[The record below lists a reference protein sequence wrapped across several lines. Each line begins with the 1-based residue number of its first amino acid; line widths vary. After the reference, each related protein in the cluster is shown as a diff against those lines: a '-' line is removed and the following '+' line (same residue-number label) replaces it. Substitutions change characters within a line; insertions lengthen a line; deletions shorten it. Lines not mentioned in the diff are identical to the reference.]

1 MRLFLEENLVTG
13 NTLTPDGVLAYIA
26 LRKMMDENIFL
37 KSLEITEDCVS
48 INRMAYTLVGVSEK
62 YPKAFTDALQRG
74 IYELDAVDK
83 IKIVQS
89 FGKGIE
95 FVLDIKNLYFDT
107 SKEGQHFVMV
117 SSDEVERILT
127 HDADM
132 KKKISILKYYVALVS
147 SFDWSANMKCKDG
160 MPNLQGKIGHMTQDY
175 VGGLAGISG
184 RTCQRYNVV
193 LEDEMKMIYIYRS
206 NDKIKEDDSLRQITN
221 CYSRYEDKDLCEMYA
236 SDFENKMGY
245 KHRIVRT
252 KKNKE
257 QADNNRRLAQIY
269 NRICEGYG
277 DSYDEDTIRKVYKY
291 VTNKNKT
298 VIDEIDKK
306 QSQEYM
312 SSSDKDYVKNLQ
324 SQIRDTLIFE
334 QFTYL
339 NEDSQDGNSDEDIWG
354 EIDAIENDYT
364 VEEILEMPTASDV
377 VA

>member
-1 MRLFLEENLVTG
+1 MKLFLDENLVGEALTAEG
-13 NTLTPDGVLAYIA
+13 TLTYVA
-26 LRKMMDENIFL
+26 LKKIMDENIFL
-37 KSLEITEDCVS
+37 KSLKNTEDYISV
-48 INRMAYTLVGVSEK
+48 NRMAYTLVGDCK
-62 YPKAFTDALQRG
+62 YPDKLMKALNSG
-74 IYELDAVDK
+74 LYELELENK
-83 IKIVQS
+83 IRIVRN
-89 FGKGIE
+89 FNKTEYII
-95 FVLDIKNLYFDT
+95 DMKNLYLDT
-107 SKEGQHFVMV
+107 SKDNQHFVMV
-117 SSDEVERILT
+117 SSDEVNKILNS
-127 HDADM
+127 DVKM
-132 KKKISILKYYVALVS
+132 EKKIRMLKYYLVLIG
-147 SFDWSANMKCKDG
+147 SFDWSTDMKCKAN
-160 MPNLQGKIGHMTQDY
+160 MPNLQGKIGHMTQSY
-175 VGGLAGISG
+175 LGGRARVDE
-184 RTCQRYNVV
+184 RTCQRYNKI
-193 LEDEMKMIYIYRS
+193 LDDEWKMIYIYGS

-324 SQIRDTLIFE
+324 SQIRDTLIFG
-334 QFTYL
+334 QFAYL
-339 NEDSQDGNSDEDIWG
+339 NEDSQDGNSDEDVWG
-354 EIDAIENDYT
+354 EIDAIENGYT

>member
-1 MRLFLEENLVTG
+1 MQTSPIIYLLLIPYLLIICVTDDAI
-13 NTLTPDGVLAYIA
+13 LPVL
-26 LRKMMDENIFL
+26 LSVD
-37 KSLEITEDCVS
+37 
-48 INRMAYTLVGVSEK
+48 
-62 YPKAFTDALQRG
+62 
-74 IYELDAVDK
+74 LDNHTHK
-83 IKIVQS
+83 
-89 FGKGIE
+89 KGI
-95 FVLDIKNLYFDT
+95 V
-107 SKEGQHFVMV
+107 
-117 SSDEVERILT
+117 
-127 HDADM
+127 
-132 KKKISILKYYVALVS
+132 VA
-147 SFDWSANMKCKDG
+147 
-160 MPNLQGKIGHMTQDY
+160 
-175 VGGLAGISG
+175 
-184 RTCQRYNVV
+184 

-236 SDFENKMGY
+236 SDFEDKMGY

-334 QFTYL
+334 QFDYL

-354 EIDAIENDYT
+354 EIDAIENGYT
-364 VEEILEMPTASDV
+364 VEEILEMPMPVASTEMIANLKTLQEMGAISKETIMEKTEYVSDV
-377 VA
+377 EVEKKRLSGENVSQDVSQKVDNPSKKVEIK